1 MTVLNER
8 QKALEEKYFLDF
20 ERAIRVRDRRNR
32 ILAKWAAQVIGRADA
47 SAYVEE
53 VIAAGQIEP
62 GDDDVLLK
70 VLGDLRAANVVADK
84 TTLQEKM
91 RALLFVAAE
100 QLEAEE

>member
-1 MTVLNER
+1 MTELNKR
-8 QKALEEKYFLDF
+8 QRALEEKYFLDF

-32 ILAKWAAQVIGRADA
+32 ILAKWAAQAIGRADT
-47 SAYVEE
+47 SAYVDE
-53 VIAAGQIEP
+53 VIKAAQAEP

-70 VLGDLRAANVVADK
+70 VLGDLQAASVSVDEAK
-84 TTLQEKM
+84 LREKM

>member
-1 MTVLNER
+1 MTALNER

-32 ILAKWAAQVIGRADA
+32 ILARWAAQVIGRADV
-47 SAYVEE
+47 SGYVEE
-53 VIAAGQIEP
+53 VITAGQTDP

-70 VLGDLRAANVVADK
+70 VLDDLRAANVAADK
-84 TTLQEKM
+84 AMLQEKM
-91 RALLFVAAE
+91 RALLYVAGE

>member
-1 MTVLNER
+1 MTALNQRE
-8 QKALEEKYFLDF
+8 KALEEKYFLDF

-32 ILAKWAAQVIGRADA
+32 ILAAWAAQVIGRADR

-53 VIAAGQIEP
+53 VIKAGQTEP

-70 VLGDLRAANVVADK
+70 VLGDLLGANVPVDK
-84 TTLQEKM
+84 ATLREKM

>member
-1 MTVLNER
+1 MTALNER

-53 VIAAGQIEP
+53 VITAGQTEP

-84 TTLQEKM
+84 MMLQEKM

-100 QLEAEE
+100 QLEAEG